1 MTIVS
6 ISKYQ
11 SSLRERQELAVTSL
25 LEEAI
30 TSNEANY
37 TVKVASGILDVVE
50 FLARNEGHAKAGSR
64 SAKPRIRVLAGSR
77 MRGPQQERTLS

>member
-11 SSLRERQELAVTSL
+11 SSLRERQELAVTNL

-30 TSNEANY
+30 MSNEANY
-37 TVKVASGILDVVE
+37 TVKLASGILDVVE
-50 FLARNEGHAKAGSR
+50 FLARNEGRAKSVCA
-64 SAKPRIRVLAGSR
+64 SAKPRIRILAGS
-77 MRGPQQERTLS
+77 GTP

>member
-6 ISKYQ
+6 IAKYQ

-30 TSNEANY
+30 MSNEANY

-50 FLARNEGHAKAGSR
+50 FLARNEDGANAVSR
-64 SAKPRIRVLAGSR
+64 SAKPRFRVLAGSR
-77 MRGPQQERTLS
+77 MQRPQQEHTSS

>member
-25 LEEAI
+25 LEEALM
-30 TSNEANY
+30 SSEAKY
-37 TVKVASGILDVVE
+37 TGKLASGILDVVE
-50 FLARNEGHAKAGSR
+50 FLARNEGRVKAVSP
-64 SAKPRIRVLAGSR
+64 SAKPRIRILAGS
-77 MRGPQQERTLS
+77 GTP